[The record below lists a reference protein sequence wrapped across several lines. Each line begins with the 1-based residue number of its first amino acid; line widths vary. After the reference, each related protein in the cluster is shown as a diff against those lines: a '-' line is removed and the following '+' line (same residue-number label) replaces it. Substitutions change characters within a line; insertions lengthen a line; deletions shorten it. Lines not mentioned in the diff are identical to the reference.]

1 MAMKLY
7 PDGAISDIAD
17 AIRAKNGSAD
27 TYTVS
32 EMAQAIADLPT
43 GNDLIEID
51 VVPATRSTNLIIPKV
66 FNLSCLF
73 ELSSDEVTMP
83 ESGQNI
89 TYLFICQVTNNAL
102 GRYSR
107 MDDTGREQSYNL
119 TSTLTKR
126 TDYTELYRAN
136 NDYFQDGVAYHI
148 KIMETEAFR

>member
-17 AIRAKNGSAD
+17 AIRVKNGSAD

-43 GNDLIEID
+43 GNELIEID
-51 VVPATRSTNLIIPKV
+51 VVPATRSATLIIPKV

-73 ELSSDEVTMP
+73 ELSSNEVTTP
-83 ESGQNI
+83 ASYQNI
-89 TYLFICQVTNNAL
+89 SYIFLCQVTTAPLGRCSRINNA
-102 GRYSR
+102 GQENSYS
-107 MDDTGREQSYNL
+107 L

-126 TDYTELYRAN
+126 SNYTELFRAN
-136 NDYFQDGVAYHI
+136 TDYFQDGVTYHI
-148 KIMETEAFR
+148 KVMETEAFR